1 MQDTILKGELSQE
14 DCQSEE
20 LYQFLNLLKI
30 KDDVITTDL
39 YELINEEEQ
48 KNVVMKAKKRSA
60 SLIFSNRMYA
70 VYKSALESIRIIQ
83 ILVKYY
89 NIIIKQCY
97 YPK

>member
-39 YELINEEEQ
+39 YELINEEE
-48 KNVVMKAKKRSA
+48 
-60 SLIFSNRMYA
+60 
-70 VYKSALESIRIIQ
+70 
-83 ILVKYY
+83 
-89 NIIIKQCY
+89 
-97 YPK
+97 